1 MLTVFKK
8 RPSIVVEAQ
17 KAKFKPNI
25 IIQTLIFIVVFFVS
39 QLLVGIPIGIYSAV
53 LTFRD
58 GFSGN
63 IPLDPLGNPTAE
75 YIANIQNEMM
85 LPSLILTFITTIVA
99 ILYCKLIEKRSL
111 YSMGFVRK
119 KAVTDYL
126 IGAGLGVLML
136 GLALLIS
143 FLCGTVKYEG
153 FVLGGGIGLLLLFL
167 LGFIL
172 QGMSEEVLVRGYYM
186 ISVSARHSIL
196 LAVISNSVIFALL
209 HILNNGIDV
218 LPLINLTLF
227 GIFASLYTLKTNSIW
242 GICALHTTWNFAQGN
257 IFGIRVSGI
266 ETPVTLFSF
275 SLNDEGSLI
284 NGGSFGL
291 EGGLAVTIVL
301 VLGTII
307 LLSMKGRGLDYEL
320 VDQGNNDKDNNVT
333 PEIAATSD
341 LAMETETSADLAT
354 QTGTNADTATDM
366 ATETDTDTDIATE
379 NDTQTDANTDID
391 TDTNTQTDA
400 NVDADNDTQ
409 TDSVQ

>member
-25 IIQTLIFIVVFFVS
+25 IIQTLIFIVVFFAS

-196 LAVISNSVIFALL
+196 LAVISNSVIFA
-209 HILNNGIDV
+209 
-218 LPLINLTLF
+218 
-227 GIFASLYTLKTNSIW
+227 SLYTLKTNSIW

-341 LAMETETSADLAT
+341 LATETETSADLAT
-354 QTGTNADTATDM
+354 QTGTTADTATDM